1 MGPYKECQLSKRYL
15 TFFVLSND
23 STRSRQFKIP
33 HKRFKVLK
41 GLSICLVLAISF
53 VIFDYVRLRGNI
65 SEAYNLRKENTAQRI
80 ELQSFSAKMRE
91 MESQLS
97 KLRLFDK
104 KLRIIAN
111 IEKPRGMAAKD
122 QLMGVGGG
130 SPSSAQDYLLTPG
143 SKVDDLVKQ
152 MRSDIDHLE
161 TIANSQ
167 ESSFS
172 ELQGYLMRKSSYL
185 AATPSIW
192 PVRGWVTSTFGQRV
206 SPFTGLPHKHKG
218 VDIANRS
225 GTAIVAPAD
234 GVVVKSRREGNLGNM
249 MVIKHGYGVSTIYGH
264 LAKFN
269 VRAGQKIKR
278 GQKIA
283 TMGNTGR
290 STGPHL
296 HYAVRVNG
304 VMVNP
309 TKYILN

>member
-1 MGPYKECQLSKRYL
+1 MSKRYL
-15 TFFVLSND
+15 TFFVLTND
-23 STRSRQFKIP
+23 SARSRQFKIP
-33 HKRFKVLK
+33 YKRFKVLK

-65 SEAYNLRKENTAQRI
+65 SEAHNLRKENTAQRI

-111 IEKPRGMAAKD
+111 IEKPKGMAAKE

-130 SPSSAQDYLLTPG
+130 SPSSAKDYLLTPG

-152 MRSDIDHLE
+152 MRSDINHLE

-234 GVVVKSRREGNLGNM
+234 GVVVKSRREGNLGNTV
-249 MVIKHGYGVSTIYGH
+249 VIKHGYGVSTIYGH
-264 LAKFN
+264 LAKFS
-269 VRAGQKIKR
+269 VRAGQKVKR

-283 TMGNTGR
+283 SMGNTGR